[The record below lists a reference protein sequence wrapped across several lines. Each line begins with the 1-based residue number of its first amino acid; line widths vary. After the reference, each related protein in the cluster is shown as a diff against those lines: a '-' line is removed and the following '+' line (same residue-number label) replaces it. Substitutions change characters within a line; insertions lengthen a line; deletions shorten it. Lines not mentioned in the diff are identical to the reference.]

1 MMEITYSKGQTL
13 QVRQFEP
20 VNVHFSA
27 KSETT
32 KETYIEDYAELKRIV
47 DEQVEIA
54 VKILQEPHKVAYQAS
69 KTLVNKDAKKE
80 VSPF

>member
-13 QVRQFEP
+13 QVRAYEP

-32 KETYIEDYAELKRIV
+32 KETYLTDYAELKRIV
-47 DEQVEIA
+47 DEQVDIA

-69 KTLVNKDAKKE
+69 KNLVNKDKA
-80 VSPF
+80 F